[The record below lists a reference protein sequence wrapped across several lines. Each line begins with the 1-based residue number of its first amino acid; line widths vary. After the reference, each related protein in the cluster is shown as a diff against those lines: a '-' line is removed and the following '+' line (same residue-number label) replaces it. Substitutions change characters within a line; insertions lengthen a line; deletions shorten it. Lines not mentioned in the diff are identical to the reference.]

1 MKILGV
7 CLAIAFATAAG
18 STAAARSTGQPFTG
32 PSIKSAPSEAQF
44 AAAGASKKGPS
55 SGSQQS
61 RKPARGRTN

>member
-18 STAAARSTGQPFTG
+18 STAAAHSTSQQFTE
-32 PSIKSAPSEAQF
+32 PSIKSAPAEAQF
-44 AAAGASKKGPS
+44 AAAGTPKKGPN